1 MMTLNELKTGE
12 TAKIVRLNGGGA
24 VKRRMMDMGLTSGT
38 EVTVRKIAPLGD
50 PIELSV
56 RGYELS
62 IRKNEAANVE
72 VA

>member
-1 MMTLNELKTGE
+1 MTLNELKTGE

-62 IRKNEAANVE
+62 IRKDEAANVE